1 MKEEKTKNILIVIL
15 GIVVLVLAIVV
26 VILSVKKEF
35 IDERYDDLEDRY
47 EYLLE
52 HSQNNNSN
60 LGNSNDND
68 TPDNPNNSNYIT
80 RDTALENVL
89 KDLKTD
95 RNNINDLDIELE
107 YKVRYGTTVY
117 EVSFDYKYY
126 EYEYYVDPTTG
137 KILDSFKSLN

>member
-15 GIVVLVLAIVV
+15 GIVVLVLAIAVA
-26 VILSVKKEF
+26 ILSVKKEF

-68 TPDNPNNSNYIT
+68 TLDNPNNNYIT

-89 KDLKTD
+89 KDLKIE
-95 RNNINDLDIELE
+95 RNSINDLDIELE